1 LIDAYGELATRIRE
15 ELPDLERVVERAVGL
30 WSEGLT
36 ADQKQDVYLD
46 AVALNLHSFYSAL
59 ERLLELIAR
68 HVDRSVPDNEAWHRE
83 LLQQMATDQ
92 PGIRPAVIG
101 TETAERLDTF
111 RRFRHLVRN
120 VYTFNLQP
128 EKMEE
133 LFLVLEPLWAQLQRE
148 LLAFASFLEALDGA
162 S

>member
-1 LIDAYGELATRIRE
+1 MGVYRELATRIRE
-15 ELPDLERVVERAVGL
+15 ELPDLERVVERAATV

-36 ADQKQDVYLD
+36 AGQKQDVYLD
-46 AVALNLHSFYSAL
+46 AAALNLQSFYSAL

-68 HVDRSVPDNEAWHRE
+68 HVDRTVPDGDAWHRE
-83 LLQQMATDQ
+83 LLEQMATDK

-101 TETAERLDTF
+101 EETVARLDTF
-111 RRFRHLVRN
+111 RRFRHLIRN

-128 EKMEE
+128 EKMEV
-133 LFLVLEPLWAQLQRE
+133 LFLVLEPLWDQLQRE
-148 LLAFASFLEALDGA
+148 LLAFAGYLEALDTA